1 MPLGTESFNPDEP
14 LMDWTMQG
22 SFPETYGAVAES
34 TGQQPHD
41 QIDGLI
47 EESKLFN
54 ILNFLTQISPEYS
67 PLERM
72 REKETFLQQVG
83 ELPSALIGFGLAV
96 GGGGKKKAK
105 SLLDDALG
113 MAKKAK
119 PAQKLKPKKV
129 ENVAIPKDEKV
140 PNVGKTIA
148 EKDIQK
154 VADCPAGE
162 CYSNALK
169 AALANDK
176 SGAKVVQGKVFM
188 ARYGDKRDHSWV
200 EIGDKVYD
208 PTIDLISSKKE
219 FYNSIA
225 GPEVVNILAPQE
237 AAVLMLHRGY
247 KVYTPEDILSVSGA
261 EALQSLQSKM
271 LASGESPVGQIA
283 WKTKHW
289 MELIES
295 GQEGGRLLD
304 VALAKYGKKAHAQI
318 RSLLDENKGIALD
331 HPERAHYVVRGME
344 RMARMIEKDPTKAQR
359 LIDLMWREDYLDTVA
374 PLMQRTLEMLH
385 KTK

>member
-1 MPLGTESFNPDEP
+1 MPEKTVKDIEQQAADKALV
-14 LMDWTMQG
+14 TMMGG
-22 SFPETYGAVAES
+22 SFPETYGTVAES
-34 TGQQPHD
+34 TGQKPHD
-41 QIDGLI
+41 QIDSLI
-47 EESKLFN
+47 QQSSIFN
-54 ILNFLTQISPEYS
+54 LLSFLMEPAPGIN

-72 REKETFLQQVG
+72 QEEETIMRKIG
-83 ELPSALIGFGLAV
+83 HIPELLMGFGLAM

-129 ENVAIPKDEKV
+129 GNVAIPKDEKV

-225 GPEVVNILAPQE
+225 GPEVVNVLAPQE

-271 LASGESPVGQIA
+271 L
-283 WKTKHW
+283 
-289 MELIES
+289 
-295 GQEGGRLLD
+295 GR
-304 VALAKYGKKAHAQI
+304 
-318 RSLLDENKGIALD
+318 
-331 HPERAHYVVRGME
+331 
-344 RMARMIEKDPTKAQR
+344 
-359 LIDLMWREDYLDTVA
+359 
-374 PLMQRTLEMLH
+374 
-385 KTK
+385 